1 VSDVTIS
8 VQQERL
14 TKLEFIKLQ
23 VMVQKQ
29 AWSYLGK
36 RDNCTLWNYCNNLY
50 ITYIV
55 LKLGESTGMLISVR
69 VLRATIASYYLPFWN
84 LYTVYD
90 IKLLLHHGFVVTQ
103 AVDCWKSDLHLSW
116 HLKGLPSVSVSS
128 KCLWRTQVTS
138 ELIQVVLFVWHSLT
152 VEQKAIFIFIGF
164 SNQKCCFVMS
174 RNNNKFAYIYIVVW
188 QIWTETF
195 SSDALKD
202 SKLQNWQR
210 FIPYN
215 LKKGNEME
223 CKFIICQITYNSVC
237 TGGVSFVCPNTDM
250 SVYCS
255 PNTKTWNFFSFL
267 QLVSLFLS
275 FSKLKFHFQYLKS
288 TNWSIQ
294 EYETKSGFVA
304 LP

>member
-1 VSDVTIS
+1 
-8 VQQERL
+8 
-14 TKLEFIKLQ
+14 
-23 VMVQKQ
+23 
-29 AWSYLGK
+29 
-36 RDNCTLWNYCNNLY
+36 LWNYCNNLY

-90 IKLLLHHGFVVTQ
+90 IKLLLHHGFVVTR